1 MVTKK
6 EIMSEIPASV
16 LEYGFD
22 FDWDERDTWALDYPV
37 QEIPLEQLA
46 WHFEVPFWNW
56 QGKEYVL
63 TPNQVMREPEKYQS
77 EYERIMQADESFPIE
92 VMENKGRLVIL
103 DGLHRL
109 VKEKLAGKQTVWV
122 KIIPRSEIDNLQA
135 KFEQRG
141 QNGNQS

>member
-1 MVTKK
+1 
-6 EIMSEIPASV
+6 MSEIPASV
-16 LEYGFD
+16 LANGLD
-22 FDWDERDTWALDYPV
+22 FDWDEQDVWALDYPA
-37 QEIPLEQLA
+37 QEIPIEQLT
-46 WHFEVPFWNW
+46 WHFAVPFWNW
-56 QGKEYVL
+56 QGEEYVL
-63 TPNQVMREPEKYQS
+63 TPNQVMREPEKYQR

-109 VKEKLAGKQTVWV
+109 VKEKLAGKQTVRV

-141 QNGNQS
+141 QNGD